1 MSVESKLEL
10 LAAVFPDESPDAL
23 QSHLKRARDDVQLAT
38 NAILS
43 QREGEPASQQS
54 KRSGGLANWLGIV
67 PQKRQRTL
75 LVKGNLSSSKIATT
89 SKNAFD
95 VLKPPA
101 PVTSTSA
108 PAALPTLSLTTSE
121 MIRIYTNGLCTLI
134 PNVLPNELA
143 ARLFVRLVEESVG
156 GDKKAGCTSL
166 QLGVR
171 TEQELTITILT
182 GEKNRWWLFDRQVE
196 SPHTTSFYVERPVDS
211 AASAYDQESF
221 AEVSVA
227 RFQFRLRTDDDV

>member
-143 ARLFVRLVEESVG
+143 ARLFVRL
-156 GDKKAGCTSL
+156 
-166 QLGVR
+166 
-171 TEQELTITILT
+171 EQELTITILT